1 MKPSQLNVVFKITTA
16 NGWRR
21 EWDMEFKDGA
31 PRWVTLTGYSP
42 ENVPTMHPA
51 PMRISAEQ
59 FFERFEE
66 EWGGVAPTKGTG
78 Q

>member
-1 MKPSQLNVVFKITTA
+1 VIFKITAA

-31 PRWVTLTGYSP
+31 PRWATLTAYSP
-42 ENVPTMHPA
+42 ENVPAMQPA

-59 FFERFEE
+59 FVEMFQR
-66 EWGGVAPTKGTG
+66 EWT
-78 Q
+78 